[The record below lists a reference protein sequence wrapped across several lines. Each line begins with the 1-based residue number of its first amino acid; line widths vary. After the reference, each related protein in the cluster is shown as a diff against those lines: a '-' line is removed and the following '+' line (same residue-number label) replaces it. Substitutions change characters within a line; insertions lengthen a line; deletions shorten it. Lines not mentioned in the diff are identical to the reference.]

1 MSIKYDAIESLV
13 GSEWRFHK
21 STKETVRLKEVLKGT
36 SKALGK
42 LLIFEY
48 VDRDKKPFLTNEQ
61 NFKKDFFWAERIK

>member
-13 GSEWRFHK
+13 GSEWRFHN

-48 VDRDKKPFLTNEQ
+48 VDRNKKPFLTNEH